1 MPSLSYPSPKQRSSI
16 LRSTARINVW
26 DGSVRAS
33 KTVASLIRWL
43 DFVANGPDGELLM
56 LGKTERTL
64 RRNVMHP
71 LEELL
76 APGDLRARWG
86 DGEARLWGRRI
97 YLGGA
102 NDEGAVDKIKG
113 VTLAGLY
120 GDEVGTWP
128 ANVFRMATSRLSVE
142 GAMGFFTTNP
152 ESPMHWLMTDYL
164 ARADELDLTRWHF
177 TLDDNPF
184 LPPEF
189 VANLKREY
197 TGLWKRRYIDGE
209 WVMAEGAIY
218 DMLDDQRHLVDEL
231 PELIQ
236 TWDCIDYGTT
246 NPFVALALS
255 LGVDGCLYFH
265 DEWRWD
271 SAKRGRQR
279 TDAEYS
285 AAIGDWHRRLERE
298 PRWIYLD
305 PSAASFSLQLRRDGV
320 RGVIPADNAVVDG
333 IREMATLFGLKRLKF
348 HASTTAEAWAEF
360 VGYVWD
366 PKAAARGDDAPL
378 KVNDHA
384 PDAGRYGIR
393 SLHTVWH
400 PWLSHR
406 EETAH
411 VAT

>member
-1 MPSLSYPSPKQRSSI
+1 MPALRMPSPKQAASI
-16 LRSTARINVW
+16 LGSTARINVW

-43 DFVANGPDGELLM
+43 DYAVHGPDGELMM

-71 LEELL
+71 LADLL
-76 APGDLRARWG
+76 AAGDLKVRWG
-86 DGEARLWGRRI
+86 DGEATLWGRRI

-128 ANVFRMATSRLSVE
+128 ANVFRMATSRLSVD
-142 GAMGFFTTNP
+142 GALGFFTTNP

-164 ARADELDLTRWHF
+164 SRADELDLTRWHF

-209 WVMAEGAIY
+209 WVVAEGAIY
-218 DMLDDQRHLVDEL
+218 SMLDEDRHLVDRL
-231 PELIQ
+231 PELVE
-236 TWDCIDYGTT
+236 TWDVIDYGTT
-246 NPFVALALS
+246 NPFVALAIS
-255 LGVDGCLYFH
+255 LGVDGRLYIH

-271 SAKRGRQR
+271 SAKRGSQR

-285 AAIGDWHRRLERE
+285 AEVIAWHKRLNRN

-305 PSAASFSLQLRRDGV
+305 PSAASFSLQLHRDGV
-320 RGVIPADNAVVDG
+320 RGVIPADNTVDDG
-333 IREMATLFGLKRLKF
+333 LREVAMLFGLDRLKF
-348 HASTTAEAWAEF
+348 HRPTTEAAWGEF

-366 PKAAARGDDAPL
+366 LKKQAKGEDAPL

-384 PDAGRYGIR
+384 PDGVRYGIR

-400 PWLSHR
+400 PWLTHR
-406 EETAH
+406 EEAH
-411 VAT
+411 HAAP